1 MVKRNK
7 TKREFQVMCDALG
20 QAVNMPPSGETSNIY
35 SPPFGGA
42 TAFFF
47 YYYFPPFLLT
57 GKNDD
62 EKHTNTIP
70 SCCEMV
76 VLDFSSPEE

>member
-1 MVKRNK
+1 
-7 TKREFQVMCDALG
+7 MCDALG

-47 YYYFPPFLLT
+47 FPFLLT